1 MRERDEL
8 SSSHIEDFLGGDDK
22 GKQGERKA
30 FSEEEKALYER
41 ALEISNRLYYKV
53 MENSTDR
60 FEGQPVKT
68 VHAFIMN
75 LLRNKLPGYFD
86 NQEKD
91 KIEGF
96 EDFLD
101 EVEDWL
107 DELES

>member
-1 MRERDEL
+1 
-8 SSSHIEDFLGGDDK
+8 
-22 GKQGERKA
+22 
-30 FSEEEKALYER
+30 
-41 ALEISNRLYYKV
+41 
-53 MENSTDR
+53 
-60 FEGQPVKT
+60 